1 MSVSGWKI
9 CNLQT
14 VLRLVK
20 NKGQKDASVSGRS
33 TKTRIDAEKRM
44 LTHTE
49 KIARQN
55 ICIENRV
62 KG

>member
-1 MSVSGWKI
+1 
-9 CNLQT
+9 LQT
-14 VLRLVK
+14 VLQLVK

-33 TKTRIDAEKRM
+33 TKTRIDAGKRM

-49 KIARQN
+49 KIAQQN